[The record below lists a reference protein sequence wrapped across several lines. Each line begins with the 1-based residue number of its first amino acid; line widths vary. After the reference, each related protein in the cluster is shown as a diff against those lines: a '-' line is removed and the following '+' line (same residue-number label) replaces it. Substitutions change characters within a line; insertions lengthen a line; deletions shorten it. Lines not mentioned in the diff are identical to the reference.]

1 MSDAPVSR
9 ADRLVQAATKAAEPV
24 YEATMCTLAG
34 CCGDFEGAVKASV
47 VAVLR
52 ELAASAKARGEA
64 DQRRSRSAAD
74 DGLRAMYAATSAAAF
89 DEATRLTRLAD
100 TLEEK

>member
-1 MSDAPVSR
+1 MEPVTPVSR

-52 ELAASAKARGEA
+52 ELAREYYGRPGWSDNGDE
-64 DQRRSRSAAD
+64 
-74 DGLRAMYAATSAAAF
+74 F
-89 DEATRLTRLAD
+89 DALAD
-100 TLEEK
+100 TLEENRDA